1 MQAAQAI
8 ARDCVVS
15 IHYTLT
21 SDAGE
26 VLDSSSGGDPLA
38 YLQGHGNLIP
48 GLERELEGKKAGDAL
63 RVRIAPTDAYGEQDA
78 ALIQEVPRS
87 AFGADTNLHVGM
99 QFHAESNHGTRT
111 VTITKVLGDTIT
123 VDGNHPLAGQHLNFD
138 VQVVA
143 VRAATQE
150 ELSHGHVHGP
160 GGHHHH

>member
-1 MQAAQAI
+1 MQIAQ
-8 ARDCVVS
+8 DSVVS

-26 VLDSSSGGDPLA
+26 VIDSSSGADPLA

-48 GLERELEGKKAGDAL
+48 GLERELRGKKVGDTL
-63 RVRIAPTDAYGEQDA
+63 KVRIAPVDAYGEQDA
-78 ALIQEVPRS
+78 SLIQDVPRS
-87 AFGADTNLHVGM
+87 AFGASAEVQVGM
-99 QFHAESNHGTRT
+99 QFHAESNQGTRT
-111 VTITKVLGDTIT
+111 VTITKIVGDTVT

-138 VQVVA
+138 VQVMD

-160 GGHHHH
+160 GGHHHG